1 MDYSTRSAD
10 TIESRASRLQRYAG
24 AKLRQALS
32 DLTESRLRIEL
43 PGGYRF
49 ECGPAD
55 ADHRADWTIRKWN
68 ALLRIAS
75 SGALGFSEGYIHGEW
90 ETSDLQA
97 LLLALAGE
105 LDDIEAARAGRGP
118 SRILARIQ
126 HWLNANTK
134 RGSRRNISFHY
145 DLGNSFYEQWLD
157 PSMTY
162 SSAIFEGRD
171 DTLAQAQARK
181 YRRICE
187 QLQLKPGDR
196 VLEIG
201 CGWGGFA
208 EVAIRDFGCHVT
220 GLTLS
225 QEQHDYAVARLEKAG
240 LADNADVRLQDY
252 RDVTEQFDAIASIE
266 MFEAVGEENWATYFD
281 QVAACLKPG
290 GRAALQIITIRED
303 LFEHYRNSVDF
314 IQKYVFPGGIL
325 PPPSRL
331 DDEARRVG
339 LDPVDTTMFAASY
352 ARTLAAWHEAY
363 RAAWP
368 EIRPLGFDEKFD
380 RIWRFYLAYCEA
392 GFTTGRIDV
401 GQFTY
406 GKPADPITVDS

>member
-1 MDYSTRSAD
+1 MDYSTQSAE
-10 TIESRASRLQRYAG
+10 TIESRASRLQRYAQ
-24 AKLRQALS
+24 AKLRGALS
-32 DLTESRLRIEL
+32 DLTHSRLRIEL

-55 ADHRADWTIRKWN
+55 AAHRADWSIRKWN

-90 ETSDLQA
+90 DTPDLQA

-118 SRILARIQ
+118 SRIVAKIQ
-126 HWLNANTK
+126 HWMNANTK

-145 DLGNSFYEQWLD
+145 DLGNSFYERWLD
-157 PSMTY
+157 GSMTY
-162 SSAIFEGRD
+162 SSGIFETPG
-171 DTLAQAQARK
+171 DTLAEAQARK

-187 QLQLKPGDR
+187 QLALKPGDR

-208 EVAIRDFGCHVT
+208 EIAIREFGCHVT

-225 QEQHDYAVARLEKAG
+225 QEQHDYAVKRLEKAG
-240 LADNADVRLQDY
+240 LADKADIRMQDY
-252 RDVTEQFDAIASIE
+252 RDEREQFDAIASIE
-266 MFEAVGEENWATYFD
+266 MFEAVGEENWPVYFE

-290 GRAALQIITIRED
+290 GRASLQIITIRED
-303 LFEHYRNSVDF
+303 LFEHYRKSVDF

-331 DDEARRVG
+331 GEEAERVG
-339 LDPVDTTMFAASY
+339 LEAADTAMFGTSY
-352 ARTLAAWHEAY
+352 ARTLAAWHDAY
-363 RAAWP
+363 REAWP
-368 EIRPLGFDEKFD
+368 DIRTLGFDARFD

-406 GKPADPITVDS
+406 RKPAAEPA

>member
-1 MDYSTRSAD
+1 MDYTTQSAE
-10 TIESRASRLQRYAG
+10 TLESRASRLQRYARE
-24 AKLRQALS
+24 KMRRALS
-32 DLTESRLRIEL
+32 DLTDSRLRIEL

-55 ADHRADWTIRKWN
+55 APHRADWSIRKWN
-68 ALLRIAS
+68 ALLRIAG

-90 ETSDLQA
+90 ETSDLQG

-105 LDDIEAARAGRGP
+105 LDSIDAARAGKGP
-118 SRILARIQ
+118 SRIIGKIQ
-126 HWLNANTK
+126 HWMNANT
-134 RGSRRNISFHY
+134 RSGSRRNISFHY
-145 DLGNSFYEQWLD
+145 DLGNSFYERWLD
-157 PSMTY
+157 ESMTY
-162 SSAIFEGRD
+162 SSGIFDKAG
-171 DTLAQAQARK
+171 DTLAEAQGRK

-187 QLQLKPGDR
+187 TLGLKPGDR

-225 QEQHDYAVARLEKAG
+225 REQHDYAVARMDKAG
-240 LADNADVRLQDY
+240 LAHKADIRLQDY
-252 RDVTEQFDAIASIE
+252 RDVSEEFDAIASIE
-266 MFEAVGEENWATYFD
+266 MFEAVGEENWPVYFD

-303 LFEHYRNSVDF
+303 LFAQYSRSVDF

-325 PPPSRL
+325 PPASRL
-331 DDEARRVG
+331 GEEAGRAG
-339 LDPVDTTMFAASY
+339 LVPIGTCMFGPSY
-352 ARTLAAWHEAY
+352 ARTLAGWHDAY
-363 RAAWP
+363 RDAWP
-368 EIRPLGFDEKFD
+368 DIASQGFDARFD

-401 GQFTY
+401 GQFAY
-406 GKPADPITVDS
+406 RKPD